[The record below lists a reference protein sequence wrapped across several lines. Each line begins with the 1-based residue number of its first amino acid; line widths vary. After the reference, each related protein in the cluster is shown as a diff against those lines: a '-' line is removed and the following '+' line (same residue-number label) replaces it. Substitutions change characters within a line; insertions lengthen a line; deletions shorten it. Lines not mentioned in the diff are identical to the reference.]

1 MNRVNL
7 GEEKLKQFITA
18 HHIQAEHLSFSHSC
32 HSVAEAAETAGAE
45 PENFVKNIC
54 MTDAQGSVIVA
65 IVKGEDRA
73 STSRVA
79 KALGVEQVQTM
90 DPQEVMAK
98 TGYPCGGTPSFG
110 FTAQFL
116 VDPRVME
123 KDLVYTGG
131 GSETSLIRLS
141 PHILL
146 QANKGKVVRIR
157 R

>member
-1 MNRVNL
+1 MNP
-7 GEEKLKQFITA
+7 GEENLKQFIA
-18 HHIQAEHLSFSHSC
+18 IHHIQAEHLSFERSC
-32 HSVAEAAETAGAE
+32 HSVAEAAETVGAE

-54 MTDAQGSVIVA
+54 MTDAQGSIIVA
-65 IVKGEDRA
+65 IVTGEDRA

-79 KALGVEQVQTM
+79 KALGVEQVWTM
-90 DPQEVMAK
+90 APEEVTAK

-110 FTAQFL
+110 FAAQFL

-141 PHILL
+141 PQILL
-146 QANKGKVVRIR
+146 QVNEGTIVRIR